1 MSISQPSRAQRL
13 TTETKQAF
21 KTTEFWVM
29 VVLLVCLFIAGAV
42 TGGNDGATD
51 ASGAAT
57 AGGGDDLNAGRV
69 WLYAVILAGA
79 YFISR
84 GLAKSGSRDPYW
96 DDPSTS
102 TADNGI
108 GERVKAAAEV
118 LRDGPAAGHQSV
130 SAADQPTR
138 TQI

>member
-1 MSISQPSRAQRL
+1 MSISKPSRVQRL

-29 VVLLVCLFIAGAV
+29 VILLVCLFIAGAV
-42 TGGNDGATD
+42 TGGNDG
-51 ASGAAT
+51 GAAGAT
-57 AGGGDDLNAGRV
+57 AGSGDDLDAGRV

-79 YFISR
+79 YFVSR

-96 DDPSTS
+96 DDPDTGA
-102 TADNGI
+102 ADNGI

-118 LRDGPAAGHQSV
+118 LRDGPATTQSR